1 MVAITA
7 ILRSLQKMID
17 PYGTKTENWKPHETF
32 PKGKEKLFPLKIFK
46 ILMP

>member
-7 ILRSLQKMID
+7 TLMSLQKMTD
-17 PYGTKTENWKPHETF
+17 PCGTKTENRKPHEPF

-46 ILMP
+46 ILMS